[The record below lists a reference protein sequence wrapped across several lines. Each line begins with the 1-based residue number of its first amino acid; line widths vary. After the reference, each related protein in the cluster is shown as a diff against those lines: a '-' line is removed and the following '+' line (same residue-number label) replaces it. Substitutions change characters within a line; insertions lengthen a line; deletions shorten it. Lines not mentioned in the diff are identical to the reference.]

1 MASITIQHA
10 EWNVEPRFGV
20 GHVLTENEASA
31 LNQTFFEN
39 IRNNWASRIKTA
51 TENGQ
56 TLTQDDLDKYVSEYQ
71 FGVRAVVSREPKD
84 PTAAEERRLAR
95 AAVSEAIR
103 AQGLRLKDVP
113 DEQFEQFV
121 DSIND
126 GRFRAQAEQ
135 IVAAKRM
142 AATPLSL
149 DLSAFTA
156 PAAEAAE

>member
-10 EWNVEPRFGV
+10 EWNVEPRYGV

-39 IRNNWASRIKTA
+39 IRNNWASRLKTA
-51 TENGQ
+51 SENGQ
-56 TLTQDDLDKYVSEYQ
+56 TLSQDDLDKYVAEYQ
-71 FGVRAVVSREPKD
+71 FGVRSIVNREPKD
-84 PTAAEERRLAR
+84 PIAAEERRLAR

-113 DEQFEQFV
+113 DEQFDGFV

-135 IVAAKRM
+135 IVAAKKL
-142 AATPLSL
+142 AATPLNI